1 MGIAGIDGV
10 GRRRGLWA
18 RWIAPLAFALATA
31 GAAHGAAPMAATP
44 VKMALTFDDLPTH
57 SALPP
62 GVSRVDVAGRLLA
75 AFHDA
80 GTGPVYGFVNGVGEE
95 REPDSVG
102 VLSLWRAAGHPL
114 ANHTWSHINLNDNP
128 VEVWEADLARNEP
141 LLQKHMAGQ
150 DWHWLRYPFLA
161 EGEHTPGKH
170 AEVRKMLK
178 ARGYRIASVTMSFG
192 DYAWNEPYAR
202 CMAKGDAAAVAVLE
216 ASYLKA
222 AKDSLDFERGL
233 SATLYGRDIPYVLLM
248 HAGAFDARMMPR
260 LLAMYREN
268 GVTFVGL
275 EEAERDKFY
284 AADFK
289 TEATAVPTTLEEAMK
304 AKGLP
309 LPPQAAAWGGAD
321 LEKMCR

>member
-1 MGIAGIDGV
+1 MGIEGRKSAARGAGCWG
-10 GRRRGLWA
+10 
-18 RWIAPLAFALATA
+18 ALVAMAMTA
-31 GAAHGAAPMAATP
+31 GAAQAATP
-44 VKMALTFDDLPTH
+44 VKMALTFDDLPAH

-62 GVSRVDVAGRLLA
+62 GVSRMDVAGRLLA

-80 GTGPVYGFVNGVGEE
+80 GTGPVYGFVNGVQEE

-114 ANHTWSHINLNDNP
+114 GNHTWTHMGLGSNSVAN
-128 VEVWEADLARNEP
+128 WEADLVRNEP
-141 LLQKHMAGQ
+141 LLEKHMAGQ
-150 DWHWLRYPFLA
+150 DWRWLRYPYLH
-161 EGEHTPGKH
+161 EGETPEKH
-170 AEVRKMLK
+170 VAARKVLK
-178 ARGYRIASVTMSFG
+178 AHGYRVASVTMSFG

-216 ASYLKA
+216 TSYLKA
-222 AKDSLDFERGL
+222 AKDSLDFERAV
-233 SATLYGRDIPYVLLM
+233 SNTLYGRDIPYVLLM

-260 LLAMYREN
+260 LLKMYQDN

-289 TEATAVPTTLEEAMK
+289 TEATAVPTTLEEAAK
-304 AKGLP
+304 AKGVALP
-309 LPPQAAAWGGAD
+309 QQAPPWGGASLD
-321 LEKMCR
+321 KMCR

>member
-1 MGIAGIDGV
+1 MDIE
-10 GRRRGLWA
+10 GRKSSRAGLWA
-18 RWIAPLAFALATA
+18 RWIAPLALAAATVGTA
-31 GAAHGAAPMAATP
+31 QAAPAAPP
-44 VKMALTFDDLPTH
+44 VKMALTFDDLPAH

-62 GVSRVDVAGRLLA
+62 GVSRIDVAGRLLA

-80 GTGPVYGFVNGVGEE
+80 GTGPVYGFINGVQEE

-114 ANHTWSHINLNDNP
+114 GNHTWTHINLNDNP
-128 VEVWEADLARNEP
+128 VEAWEADLVRNEP
-141 LLQKHMAGQ
+141 LLQKQMAGQ
-150 DWHWLRYPFLA
+150 DWRWLRYPFLA
-161 EGEHTPGKH
+161 EGEHTPGRH
-170 AEVRKMLK
+170 AAVRKMLK
-178 ARGYRIASVTMSFG
+178 AKGYRIASVTMSFG

-202 CMAKGDAAAVAVLE
+202 CMAKGDTAAVTAME

-222 AKDSLDFERGL
+222 AKDSLDYARGL

-260 LLAMYREN
+260 LLALYREN

-275 EEAERDKFY
+275 EEAEKDPFY

-289 TEATAVPTTLEEAMK
+289 TQATDVPTTLENAMK

-309 LPPQAAAWGGAD
+309 VPRLDLPFGD
-321 LEKMCR
+321 LEKLCR

>member
-1 MGIAGIDGV
+1 MAVEGGA
-10 GRRRGLWA
+10 RRARAGLWS
-18 RWIAPLAFALATA
+18 RWIAPLAVLAMTA
-31 GAAHGAAPMAATP
+31 GAAQAARAATP
-44 VKMALTFDDLPTH
+44 VKMALTFDDLPAH

-62 GVSRVDVAGRLLA
+62 GVSRMDVAGRLLA

-80 GTGPVYGFVNGVGEE
+80 RTGPVYGFVNGVQEE
-95 REPDSVG
+95 KEPDSVG

-114 ANHTWSHINLNDNP
+114 ANHTWSHMNLNTNGLAD
-128 VEVWEADLARNEP
+128 WEADLVRNEP
-141 LLQKHMAGQ
+141 LLEKHMAGQ
-150 DWHWLRYPFLA
+150 DWRWVRYPYLS
-161 EGEHTPGKH
+161 EGETPEKH
-170 AEVRKMLK
+170 AAARKVLK

-202 CMAKGDAAAVAVLE
+202 CMAKGDTAAVAVLE

-260 LLAMYREN
+260 LLKLYQDN

-284 AADFK
+284 AADFHA
-289 TEATAVPTTLEEAMK
+289 EATAVPTTLEEAMK

-309 LPPQAAAWGGAD
+309 VPSQPAWGGAELD
-321 LEKMCR
+321 KMCR

>member
-1 MGIAGIDGV
+1 MGIE
-10 GRRRGLWA
+10 GRRSARARVWA
-18 RWIAPLAFALATA
+18 RWIAPLVAAVATM
-31 GAAHGAAPMAATP
+31 GAAQAATP
-44 VKMALTFDDLPTH
+44 VKMALTFDDLPAH

-62 GVSRVDVAGRLLA
+62 GVSRIDVAGRLLA

-80 GTGPVYGFVNGVGEE
+80 RTGPVYGFVNGVHEE

-114 ANHTWSHINLNDNP
+114 ANHTWSHLDLNTHSLA
-128 VEVWEADLARNEP
+128 EWEADLVRNEP
-141 LLQKHMAGQ
+141 LLERHMAGQ
-150 DWHWLRYPFLA
+150 DWRWLRYPFLS
-161 EGEHTPGKH
+161 EGETPEKH
-170 AEVRKMLK
+170 VAARQLLK
-178 ARGYRIASVTMSFG
+178 AHGYRIASVTMSFG

-202 CMAKGDAAAVAVLE
+202 CMAKGDAAAVASLE

-222 AKDSLDFERGL
+222 AKDSLDYSRSL

-268 GVTFVGL
+268 GVSFVSL

-289 TEATAVPTTLEEAMK
+289 TEATDVPTTLENAMK

-309 LPPQAAAWGGAD
+309 LPPQAPAWGGAD
-321 LEKMCR
+321 LDRMCR

>member
-1 MGIAGIDGV
+1 MGIAGMSGV

-18 RWIAPLAFALATA
+18 RWIAPLVLAAATA
-31 GAAHGAAPMAATP
+31 GAGQAATP
-44 VKMALTFDDLPTH
+44 VKMALTFDDLPNH

-62 GVSRVDVAGRLLA
+62 GVSRIDVTGRLLA

-80 GTGPVYGFVNGVGEE
+80 RTGPVYGFINGVGEE
-95 REPDSVG
+95 REPDSLG
-102 VLSLWRAAGHPL
+102 VLSLWRAAGHPV
-114 ANHTWSHINLNDNP
+114 ANHGWSHMNLNTNSLAD
-128 VEVWEADLARNEP
+128 WEADIVRNEP
-141 LLQKHMAGQ
+141 LLEKHMAGQ
-150 DWHWLRYPFLA
+150 DWRWVRYPFLS
-161 EGEHTPGKH
+161 EGETPEKH
-170 AEVRKMLK
+170 VATRKMLK
-178 ARGYRIASVTMSFG
+178 ARGYRIASVTMTFN

-202 CMAKGDAAAVAVLE
+202 CMAKGDAASVAVLE
-216 ASYLKA
+216 ASFLKA
-222 AKDSLDFERGL
+222 AKDSLDQSRGL

-275 EEAERDKFY
+275 EEAERDRFY

-289 TEATAVPTTLEEAMK
+289 TQATDVPTTLENAMK

-309 LPPQAAAWGGAD
+309 LPPKAAPWGGAD
-321 LEKMCR
+321 LDRMCR

>member
-1 MGIAGIDGV
+1 MG
-10 GRRRGLWA
+10 RGSRKSARARVWT
-18 RWIAPLAFALATA
+18 RWIAPLVVAATTI
-31 GAAHGAAPMAATP
+31 GAAHAATS

-62 GVSRVDVAGRLLA
+62 DVSRIDVAGRLLA

-114 ANHTWSHINLNDNP
+114 GNHTWSHMGLNTNSLAD
-128 VEVWEADLARNEP
+128 WEADLVRNEP
-141 LLQKHMAGQ
+141 LLQRQMGRE
-150 DWHWLRYPFLA
+150 DWHWLRYPFLS
-161 EGEHTPGKH
+161 EGETPEKH
-170 AEVRKMLK
+170 VAARKLLK
-178 ARGYRIASVTMSFG
+178 AHGYRIASVTMSFG

-202 CMAKGDAAAVAVLE
+202 CMAKGDAAAVASLE
-216 ASYLKA
+216 DSYLKA
-222 AKDSLDFERGL
+222 AKDSLDYSRGL

-260 LLAMYREN
+260 LLKLYRDN
-268 GVTFVGL
+268 GVTFVSL
-275 EEAERDKFY
+275 QEAERDRFY

-289 TEATAVPTTLEEAMK
+289 TQATSIPTSLEEAMK

-309 LPPQAAAWGGAD
+309 VPKLDLPFAD
-321 LEKMCR
+321 LDKMCR

>member
-1 MGIAGIDGV
+1 MGIGSGA
-10 GRRRGLWA
+10 RRARSGLWS
-18 RWIAPLAFALATA
+18 RWTAPLIAAAMTA
-31 GAAHGAAPMAATP
+31 GAAQAAQVAKP
-44 VKMALTFDDLPTH
+44 VKMALTFDDLPAH

-62 GVSRVDVAGRLLA
+62 GVTRMDLTARLLA

-80 GTGPVYGFVNGVGEE
+80 KTGPVYGFVNGVQEE

-102 VLSLWRAAGHPL
+102 VLSLWRAAGHPI
-114 ANHTWSHINLNDNP
+114 ANHAWSHMSLNTNSLAD
-128 VEVWEADLARNEP
+128 WEADLVRNEP
-141 LLQKHMAGQ
+141 LMEKHMAGE
-150 DWHWLRYPFLA
+150 DWRWVRYPYLH
-161 EGEHTPGKH
+161 EGETPEKH
-170 AEVRKMLK
+170 AAARKMLK
-178 ARGYRIASVTMSFG
+178 AHGYRIASVTMSFG

-202 CMAKGDAAAVAVLE
+202 CMTKGDMAAVAILE
-216 ASYLKA
+216 TSYLKA

-233 SATLYGRDIPYVLLM
+233 SAKLYGRDIPYVLLM

-260 LLAMYREN
+260 LLKMYQDN

-275 EEAERDKFY
+275 AEAERDKFY

-289 TEATAVPTTLEEAMK
+289 TQATAVPTTLEEAMK

-309 LPPQAAAWGGAD
+309 IPPQTPWGGVD

>member
-1 MGIAGIDGV
+1 MGIEGFA
-10 GRRRGLWA
+10 RCRA
-18 RWIAPLAFALATA
+18 RWTALLVGLMMAA
-31 GAAHGAAPMAATP
+31 GAAQAAAP
-44 VKMALTFDDLPTH
+44 VKMALTFDDLPAH

-62 GVSRVDVAGRLLA
+62 GVTRMDVAGRLLA

-80 GTGPVYGFVNGVGEE
+80 GTGPVYGFINGVHEE

-114 ANHTWSHINLNDNP
+114 ANHTWTHKSLNGASLAD
-128 VEVWEADLARNEP
+128 WEADLVRNEP
-141 LLQKHMAGQ
+141 LLEKHMAGQ
-150 DWHWLRYPFLA
+150 DWRWVRYPYLN
-161 EGEHTPGKH
+161 EGETPEKH
-170 AEVRKMLK
+170 IAARKALK

-202 CMAKGDAAAVAVLE
+202 CMARGDTAAVAVLE
-216 ASYLKA
+216 ASFLQA
-222 AKDSLDFERGL
+222 AKDSLDFERAL
-233 SATLYGRDIPYVLLM
+233 SAKLYGRDIPYVLLM

-260 LLAMYREN
+260 LLAMYRDN

-289 TEATAVPTTLEEAMK
+289 TQATAVPTTLEEAAK
-304 AKGLP
+304 ARGVA
-309 LPPQAAAWGGAD
+309 LPPRAAPWGGAELD
-321 LEKMCR
+321 KMCR

>member
-1 MGIAGIDGV
+1 MGIEGFKGVAG
-10 GRRRGLWA
+10 RARAGLWA
-18 RWIAPLAFALATA
+18 RWIAPLIALAATTGLA
-31 GAAHGAAPMAATP
+31 QAATP
-44 VKMALTFDDLPTH
+44 VKIALTFDDLPAH
-57 SALPP
+57 APLPP
-62 GVSRVDVAGRLLA
+62 GVTRIEIAGRLLA

-80 GTGPVYGFVNGVGEE
+80 GTGPIYGFVNGVQEE

-102 VLSLWRAAGHPL
+102 VLSLWRAAGYPL
-114 ANHTWSHINLNDNP
+114 ANHTWSHMNLNTNSLAD
-128 VEVWEADLARNEP
+128 WEADLVRNEP

-150 DWHWLRYPFLA
+150 DWRWVRYPFLS
-161 EGEHTPGKH
+161 EGETPEKH
-170 AEVRKMLK
+170 AAARKVLK

-202 CMAKGDAAAVAVLE
+202 CMTKGDTAAVAVLE

-222 AKDSLDFERGL
+222 AKDSLDFERAV

-275 EEAERDKFY
+275 EEAEGDKFY

-289 TEATAVPTTLEEAMK
+289 TEATAVPTTPEEAMK

>member
-1 MGIAGIDGV
+1 MSFEGIAGRNDV
-10 GRRRGLWA
+10 ARRARTGFWA
-18 RWIAPLAFALATA
+18 RWIAPLAFTA
-31 GAAHGAAPMAATP
+31 MVGSAHAATP
-44 VKMALTFDDLPTH
+44 VKMALTFDDLPAH

-62 GVSRVDVAGRLLA
+62 GVSRIDVAGRLLA

-80 GTGPVYGFVNGVGEE
+80 KTGPVYGFINGVQEE

-114 ANHTWSHINLNDNP
+114 ANHTWSHMNLNTNGLAA
-128 VEVWEADLARNEP
+128 WEADLVRNEP

-150 DWHWLRYPFLA
+150 DWRWLRYPFLS
-161 EGEHTPGKH
+161 EGETPEKH
-170 AEVRKMLK
+170 AAARKVIK
-178 ARGYRIASVTMSFG
+178 AHGYRIAGVTMSFG

-233 SATLYGRDIPYVLLM
+233 SAKLYGRDIPYVLLM

-260 LLAMYREN
+260 LLKMYQDN
-268 GVTFVGL
+268 GVAFVSL

-289 TEATAVPTTLEEAMK
+289 TQATEAPTTLENAMK

-309 LPPQAAAWGGAD
+309 LPPQAPAWGGAD
-321 LEKMCR
+321 LDKMCR

>member
-18 RWIAPLAFALATA
+18 RWIAPLVLAAATA
-31 GAAHGAAPMAATP
+31 GAAQAATP
-44 VKMALTFDDLPTH
+44 VKMALTFDDLPNH

-62 GVSRVDVAGRLLA
+62 GVSRMDVTGRLLA

-80 GTGPVYGFVNGVGEE
+80 RTGPVYGFINGVGEE
-95 REPDSVG
+95 REPDALG

-114 ANHTWSHINLNDNP
+114 ANHGWSHMDLNTNSLAD
-128 VEVWEADLARNEP
+128 WEADIVRNEP
-141 LLQKHMAGQ
+141 LLERHMAGQ
-150 DWHWLRYPFLA
+150 DWRWVRYPFLS
-161 EGEHTPGKH
+161 EGETPEKH
-170 AEVRKMLK
+170 VAVRKMLK

-202 CMAKGDAAAVAVLE
+202 CMAKGDAASVAVLE
-216 ASYLKA
+216 ASFLKA
-222 AKDSLDFERGL
+222 AKDSLDHSRSL
-233 SATLYGRDIPYVLLM
+233 SAALHGRDIPYVLLM

-275 EEAERDKFY
+275 EEVERDRFY

-289 TEATAVPTTLEEAMK
+289 TEATDVPTTLENAMK
-304 AKGLP
+304 AKGLA
-309 LPPQAAAWGGAD
+309 LPPKAPPWGGAD
-321 LEKMCR
+321 LDRMCR

>member
-1 MGIAGIDGV
+1 V
-10 GRRRGLWA
+10 GASGSRRCSS
-18 RWIAPLAFALATA
+18 PPATA
-31 GAAHGAAPMAATP
+31 GAAHAATP
-44 VKMALTFDDLPTH
+44 VKMALTFDDLPAH

-62 GVSRVDVAGRLLA
+62 GVSRIDVAGRLLA

-80 GTGPVYGFVNGVGEE
+80 NTGPVYGFVNGVGEE

-114 ANHTWSHINLNDNP
+114 ANHTWSHMNLNTNSLAD
-128 VEVWEADLARNEP
+128 WEADLVRNEP
-141 LLQKHMAGQ
+141 LLEKHMAGQ
-150 DWHWLRYPFLA
+150 DWRWLRYPFLS
-161 EGEHTPGKH
+161 EGETPDKH
-170 AEVRKMLK
+170 AAARKVLK

-202 CMAKGDAAAVAVLE
+202 CMAKGDAAAVAMLE

-222 AKDSLDFERGL
+222 AKDSLDYSRGL

-260 LLAMYREN
+260 LLALYRDN
-268 GVTFVGL
+268 GVELRG
-275 EEAERDKFY
+275 RWKRPS
-284 AADFK
+284 
-289 TEATAVPTTLEEAMK
+289 ATRSTRPTSRPRRPTVPTTLEEAMK

-309 LPPQAAAWGGAD
+309 VPPQAAAWGGAD
-321 LEKMCR
+321 LDKMCR